1 MSNTPSV
8 PIADEEVADAT
19 IDIPDDEEAAVN
31 NADFPADANGEAE
44 ESVSDGPVEGPP
56 SVIVFNE
63 ENICNA
69 AVDEEMPAESEVLS
83 AAAENATE
91 NKSLANPPKE
101 KATRRSSD
109 QVYSAMRAMLEPVK
123 AEPMEGSSRRLGR
136 GNSLEFEDDV
146 PVVTLSREEE
156 LIDTSEGLVAAAT
169 TLEGVSSSLRKRV
182 RKIDVE
188 ATLVR
193 QGSDLT
199 FLDSV
204 GDEEDPTAGQV
215 RTALFISA
223 RVFRTDPE
231 DDLGF
236 KIKVSD
242 NNALAITEVKQDGLL
257 ARSPVLEGDTLI
269 SINNKNCY
277 GMKLPGAQK
286 LIKNTTGHVTVTVQ
300 NADGDNSLVECYIR
314 IPENKRKI
322 GLNLVNEAF
331 HRDPGMRSVQSGPL
345 ITSVHADGLAVDSL
359 LNPGDQ
365 IIAVNGKSVS
375 DVRSAKKAFSKTKSH
390 VTILAKT
397 KQRTAMVV
405 TTQPEEGTR
414 SRVFDFYGT
423 PASARRLRRD
433 DPSRSSAYDSL
444 RMTSNIIAI
453 ILCVIVIAFPTNTGF
468 FIAGSNWA
476 FALLSIFSL
485 ANATWYCRTVGSR
498 FSKLQLAC
506 NLILISYILYIFLG
520 TDEAIHIGWFCAV
533 YVPLLGLV
541 NLPSCFREGEGN
553 DVDLAGGSVGGDS
566 DSFDEHIVGPAT
578 SV

>member
-1 MSNTPSV
+1 MSNPASV
-8 PIADEEVADAT
+8 QDVEAEVADTA
-19 IDIPDDEEAAVN
+19 IDIPNDEEMGVN
-31 NADFPADANGEAE
+31 SGGFLADANGETE
-44 ESVSDGPVEGPP
+44 ENVSGDPVEGPP
-56 SVIVFNE
+56 SVIVLDEVNKSSD
-63 ENICNA
+63 
-69 AVDEEMPAESEVLS
+69 AVDEEMLAESVAMS
-83 AAAENATE
+83 TTAENTTE
-91 NKSLANPPKE
+91 NELLTDPSSGR
-101 KATRRSSD
+101 ATRRSSA
-109 QVYSAMRAMLEPVK
+109 QAYSAMRAMLEPVK
-123 AEPMEGSSRRLGR
+123 AEPMERSSRRLSR
-136 GNSLEFEDDV
+136 GNSLEFEDV

-156 LIDTSEGLVAAAT
+156 LIDTADGLVAPAT

-188 ATLVR
+188 AALVR

-242 NNALAITEVKQDGLL
+242 NNTLAIAEVMQDGLL

-269 SINNKNCY
+269 SINNKNCF

-286 LIKNTTGHVTVTVQ
+286 LIKNITGHVTVTVQ

-314 IPENKRKI
+314 IPDNKRKI

-345 ITSVHADGLAVDSL
+345 ITSVHSNGLAVDSL

-375 DVRSAKKAFSKTKSH
+375 NIRSAMIAFSNVKSH
-390 VTILAKT
+390 VTILART

-414 SRVFDFYGT
+414 SRMFDFYGT

-444 RMTSNIIAI
+444 RMTSNIIAV
-453 ILCVIVIAFPTNTGF
+453 ILCIIVLAFPANTGF
-468 FIAGSNWA
+468 FIAGRNWA
-476 FALLSIFSL
+476 FAVLTIFSL
-485 ANATWYCRTVGSR
+485 ANASWYCRTVGSR

-506 NLILISYILYIFLG
+506 NLILISYILYIFFG
-520 TDEAIHIGWFCAV
+520 TDETIRIGWFCAV
-533 YVPLLGLV
+533 YIPLLGLV
-541 NLPSCFREGEGN
+541 NLPSCIREGEGN
-553 DVDLAGGSVGGDS
+553 DVDIVGGSVGGDS